1 MATEKPVFP
10 NKPTPSKSYDSLL
23 EPLPLPE
30 VEESDSDTAWGRWED
45 SLQSFE
51 ETPAAPATI
60 PSPLEPDF
68 DVTVPMDLE
77 NIPGLTDP
85 SKR

>member
-1 MATEKPVFP
+1 MATEKPLFP
-10 NKPTPSKSYDSLL
+10 NKPAPGKAYDASL

-30 VEESDSDTAWGRWED
+30 VVESDSDTAWGRWED

-51 ETPAAPATI
+51 ETPATVPT
-60 PSPLEPDF
+60 PLEPDF
-68 DVTVPMDLE
+68 DATVPMDLE
-77 NIPGLTDP
+77 SMPDLIDP